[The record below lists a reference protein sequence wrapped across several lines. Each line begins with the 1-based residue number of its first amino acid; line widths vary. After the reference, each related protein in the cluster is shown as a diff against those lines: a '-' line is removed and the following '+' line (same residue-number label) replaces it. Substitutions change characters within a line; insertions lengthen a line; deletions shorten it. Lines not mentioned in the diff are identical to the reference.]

1 MDWIKQG
8 MVVTQSRYDEAVKAG
23 LSKSAMSRI
32 WVKNTLTKKDVEIIN
47 KKQLTKKKK
56 TKKDGV

>member
-8 MVVTQSRYDEAVKAG
+8 MVVTQSRYDEAVEAG
-23 LSKSAMSRI
+23 LSKDAMSRI

-47 KKQLTKKKK
+47 KKKSVKKK